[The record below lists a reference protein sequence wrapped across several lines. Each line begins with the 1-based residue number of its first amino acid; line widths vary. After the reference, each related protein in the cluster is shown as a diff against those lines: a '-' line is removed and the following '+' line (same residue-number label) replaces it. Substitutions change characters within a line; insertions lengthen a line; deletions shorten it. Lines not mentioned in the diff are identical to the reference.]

1 MQQQK
6 VILNKIN
13 IDIKLQ
19 RMAFEVAESMN
30 NNNEL
35 IVIGVKENGYK
46 IAQKMVES
54 LKKLL
59 ENKIILLS
67 LSLNKQLPSKILL
80 DQEINFT
87 SKNILLVDDV
97 CNSGKTLLYSLKP
110 FLDFHPT
117 KIEILVLVD
126 RIYKQFPV
134 KPNFVGLSIA
144 TTLQDFIEVTVEDD
158 EIMEAVL
165 ISK

>member
-1 MQQQK
+1 M
-6 VILNKIN
+6 
-13 IDIKLQ
+13 
-19 RMAFEVAESMN
+19 
-30 NNNEL
+30 
-35 IVIGVKENGYK
+35 
-46 IAQKMVES
+46 
-54 LKKLL
+54 
-59 ENKIILLS
+59 
-67 LSLNKQLPSKILL
+67 PSKILL

>member
-13 IDIKLQ
+13 IDTKLQ

-35 IVIGVKENGYK
+35 IVIGIKENGYK

-59 ENKIILLS
+59 QNNIVLLS
-67 LSLNKQLPSKILL
+67 LSLNKQLPSNILL
-80 DQEINFT
+80 DQEIDFT

-97 CNSGKTLLYSLKP
+97 CNSGKTLLYALKP

-134 KPNFVGLSIA
+134 KPNFVGLTIA
-144 TTLQDFIEVTVEDD
+144 TTLQDFIEVTVENN

>member
-35 IVIGVKENGYK
+35 IVIGIKENGYK

-59 ENKIILLS
+59 QNNIVLLS
-67 LSLNKQLPSKILL
+67 LSLNKQLPSNILL
-80 DQEINFT
+80 DQEIDFT

-97 CNSGKTLLYSLKP
+97 CNSGKTLLYALKP

-144 TTLQDFIEVTVEDD
+144 TTLQDFIEVTVKDN

>member
-13 IDIKLQ
+13 IDTKLQ

-35 IVIGVKENGYK
+35 IVIGIKENGYK

-59 ENKIILLS
+59 QNNIVLLS

-80 DQEINFT
+80 DQEIDFT

-97 CNSGKTLLYSLKP
+97 CNSGKTLLYALKP

-144 TTLQDFIEVTVEDD
+144 TTLQDFIEVTVKDN